1 MNRTR
6 TEPRPWLDRLQEQL
20 KLPPNSGLM
29 FFLQFLS
36 DPKGV
41 GAVVPTSRG
50 AIDGLLRHVDWAG
63 CRLFVEYGPGT
74 GAFTRHILDRAHPD
88 ARIIAIDPNRR
99 FVDHLRHS
107 LFDPRLTVV
116 QGSAADVEHILA
128 AHGGQKAD
136 YILSG
141 LPFSTLPAG
150 LADAIV
156 SATERALVPGGAFL
170 VYQYS
175 LFILPALRNAF
186 ARADVGRAWLCI
198 PPARLMR
205 AHKRQDGSLS

>member
-20 KLPPNSGLM
+20 RLPPTSGLL

-36 DPKGV
+36 NPKGV
-41 GAVVPTSRG
+41 GAIVPTSR
-50 AIDGLLRHVDWAG
+50 AAVDGLLRHVDWAT

-74 GAFTRHILDRAHPD
+74 GAFTRHVLKRAHPD
-88 ARIIAIDPNRR
+88 ARIIAIDPNPR

-116 QGSAADVEHILA
+116 QGSAADVEDILA
-128 AHGGQKAD
+128 SHGGEKAD

-141 LPFSTLPAG
+141 LPFSTLPEG
-150 LADAIV
+150 LADMIV

-175 LFILPALRNAF
+175 LFILPALRSCF
-186 ARADVGRAWLCI
+186 ADVVVGREWLCI

-205 AHKRQDGSLS
+205 AYKGEG

>member
-20 KLPPNSGLM
+20 RLAPTSGLM

-36 DPKGV
+36 DPKSV
-41 GAVVPTSRG
+41 GAVVPTSR
-50 AIDGLLRHVDWAG
+50 AAVDGLLRHVDWAN

-74 GAFTRHILDRAHPD
+74 GAFTRHVLDRAHPD
-88 ARIIAIDPNRR
+88 ARIIAIDPNPR
-99 FVDHLRHS
+99 FIEHLRRTQ
-107 LFDPRLTVV
+107 FDPRLTVV
-116 QGSAADVEHILA
+116 QGSAADIEDILA
-128 AHGGQKAD
+128 THGGQKAD

-141 LPFSTLPAG
+141 LPFSTLPDG

-156 SATERALVPGGAFL
+156 SATERALTPGGAFL

-175 LFILPALRNAF
+175 LFILPALRNVF
-186 ARADVGRAWLCI
+186 AKAEVGRVWRCI

-205 AHKRQDGSLS
+205 AYKR

>member
-20 KLPPNSGLM
+20 RLPPTSGLL

-36 DPKGV
+36 NPKGV
-41 GAVVPTSRG
+41 GAIVPTSN
-50 AIDGLLRHVDWAG
+50 AAVDGLLRHVDWET

-74 GAFTRHILDRAHPD
+74 GAFTRHVLERAHPD
-88 ARIIAIDPNRR
+88 ARIIAIDPNPR

-116 QGSAADVEHILA
+116 QGSAADVEDILA
-128 AHGGQKAD
+128 AHGGEKAD

-141 LPFSTLPAG
+141 LPFSTNAPLR
-150 LADAIV
+150 
-156 SATERALVPGGAFL
+156 RAAPFSSINIRSSSCRRCAA
-170 VYQYS
+170 
-175 LFILPALRNAF
+175 ALRTWPSGGNGSAS
-186 ARADVGRAWLCI
+186 
-198 PPARLMR
+198 
-205 AHKRQDGSLS
+205 RQHG